1 MRRLPRLIP
10 FIITF
15 LLVAL
20 ALSNSAP
27 VLAATPLILPTGF
40 VDEPVFPSGNELL
53 APRAFT
59 FTPDGRILALERG
72 SAASDDIN
80 FASIRVIKNSN
91 LLPTRAYTLNTC
103 GDAERG
109 ALGIVADPDFV
120 NNGYIYVYYTRQT
133 SGGSSSTCAYNTFT
147 GGDPLG
153 PRNRISR
160 LTMSGDIV
168 TPGSEVVLVDSIIT
182 DVGYHNAG
190 DLHFGLDGYLYAS
203 AGEGGLSWTSP
214 DTGTLN
220 GKIIRILPDSSP
232 RGYSTTGNP
241 YDTDLNARYCGA
253 SVVGTQNNLP
263 GPCREIFAKGFRNP
277 FRFTIQPNMPGIP
290 GTGSPF
296 VGDVGGGVWEEVD
309 QVQSGGDYGHP
320 VREGYCSAGVL
331 CSPPYSNGGYINP
344 VYAYPHSTIYANSD
358 SAIIGGDF
366 YIGTAGYPAA
376 YVNNYFF
383 SDFTRGFIGRLYYS
397 GGQWLRA
404 AQNFATGGKGIV
416 GLKRG
421 PDGNLYYLA
430 FTSDTLRLDAI
441 RRIRYTGSSNQRPT
455 AQISVS
461 PLSGSLNTVYTF
473 SAVGSTDP
481 ENNVPFS
488 YFWDFGDGITATT
501 TTPTI
506 THTYASATNEIASVT
521 VTDHG
526 VPAMNSAPA
535 TITVYPGNTA
545 PSGTMVLTN
554 TTDNIRSQNF
564 TFYAGDTWT
573 FAATNVTDDVMAP
586 PPVVTWEIVFHH
598 QNHTHPFI
606 PLVEGNSGQF
616 TLPNTGELDPV
627 IWYRIHLY
635 LTDSRGQ
642 RTEFTQDIIPVT
654 RVVKFDSVPG
664 GGKVTI
670 EGATFTTPLSL
681 TRVVGMHFAATVPSP
696 QTIAGV
702 SYSFQSWSQG
712 GNQQQTMTVPAVDTT
727 YMVNFTPPRNYFTT
741 HTPTLTWNQV
751 TGTVNYDVQ
760 IGTNSSYTGATI
772 NSVGNVLSFTPST
785 PLSSGEYFWRVRAC
799 SAVATCG
806 AWSTSDIFIVDAP

>member
-1 MRRLPRLIP
+1 MRRLSRLIP
-10 FIITF
+10 FVITF
-15 LLVAL
+15 LLVTL
-20 ALSNSAP
+20 ALSDSAP

-40 VDEPVFPSGNELL
+40 VDEPAFPSGNELL

-72 SAASDDIN
+72 SAASPDSN
-80 FASIRVIKNSN
+80 FSSIRVFKNGAI
-91 LLPTRAYTLNTC
+91 LPTRAYTLDTC

-109 ALGIVADPDFV
+109 ALGIAVDPDFA
-120 NNGYIYVYYTRQT
+120 NNGYIYVYYTRQAT
-133 SGGSSSTCAYNTFT
+133 SGSACGYDTFVNGIST
-147 GGDPLG
+147 G

-168 TPGSEVVLVDSIIT
+168 TPGSEVVLIDSIMT
-182 DVGYHNAG
+182 DVGYHNGG

-203 AGEGGLSWTSP
+203 TGEGGYSWTST
-214 DTGTLN
+214 DKNLLN
-220 GKIIRILPDSSP
+220 GKIIRILPTAGP
-232 RGYSTTGNP
+232 AGGYTTTGNP
-241 YDTDLNARYCGA
+241 YDTEPGARYCSTIAPFTEGQNP
-253 SVVGTQNNLP
+253 GT
-263 GPCREIFAKGFRNP
+263 CREIFAKGFRNP
-277 FRFTIQPNMPGIP
+277 FRFTIQPTMAGIP
-290 GTGSPF
+290 NTGSPF
-296 VGDVGGGVWEEVD
+296 VGDVGGGVWEEID
-309 QVQSGGDYGHP
+309 QVQSGLDYGHP
-320 VREGYCSAGVL
+320 VREGYCPGGVL
-331 CSPPYSNGGYINP
+331 CSPPYGNGGYANP
-344 VYAYPHSTIYANSD
+344 VYAYAHKAVNTNFD
-358 SAIIGGDF
+358 SAVIGGDF

-383 SDFTRGFIGRLYYS
+383 SDFARGFIDRLVYS
-397 GGQWLRA
+397 SGQWVRA
-404 AQNFATGGKGIV
+404 AFATGGNGIV

-430 FTSDTLRLDAI
+430 FTSETLRLDGI

-461 PLSGSLNTVYTF
+461 PLSGPLNTVYTF

-481 ENNVPFS
+481 ENNIPFS
-488 YFWDFGDGITATT
+488 YFWDFGDGTTATT
-501 TTPTI
+501 TTPTT

-554 TTDNIRSQNF
+554 ATDNARSQAF
-564 TFYAGDTWT
+564 TFYAGDTWNFSST
-573 FAATNVTDDVMAP
+573 GITDDDMGN

-598 QNHTHPFI
+598 RSHTHPFI
-606 PLVEGNSGQF
+606 PLVQGNSGQF
-616 TLPNTGELDPV
+616 ILPNTGELDPV
-627 IWYRIHLY
+627 IWYRVHLY

-642 RTEFTQDIIPVT
+642 RTEIIKDINPIT
-654 RVVKFDSVPG
+654 RVVTFDSVPG

-751 TGTVNYDVQ
+751 TGTLNYDVQ
-760 IGTNSSYTGATI
+760 IGTNSSYTGAAI

-806 AWSTSDIFIVDAP
+806 VWSTSDIFIVDAP